1 MTVSLPKARH
11 MARVRA
17 LQALYQ
23 WQLAGHNIQEI
34 ELQFLDGQDMTRAD
48 VPYFQKLLRQIP
60 MQVGTLNDRIK
71 PLLDRDI
78 AQIDPVEHAI
88 LYIGCYELLYCQD
101 IPWRIIINESVELA
115 KQFGADQSYKYIN
128 GILDK
133 VAQQIR
139 PHEHKTHKKF
149 VKKP

>member
-1 MTVSLPKARH
+1 MTVSFPKARH

-23 WQLAGHNIQEI
+23 WQLAGHSIQEI
-34 ELQFLDGQDMTRAD
+34 ELQFLSGQDMTRAD

-60 MQVGTLNDRIK
+60 MQVSTLDDQIK

-88 LYIGCYELLYCQD
+88 FYIGCYELLHSKD
-101 IPWRIIINESVELA
+101 VSRWVIINEAVELA
-115 KQFGADQSYKYIN
+115 KKFGANQSYKYIN
-128 GILDK
+128 GVLDK

-149 VKKP
+149 VKKQ